1 MTVIYFFNKTGKTKF
16 EGTFILD
23 SIEYK
28 YTLYLVPFERE
39 MPTKEQNEI
48 INFFGNRMFK
58 GKHCLDVDESTI
70 SDYLYNGYISA
81 FIIVHPVGINNFAS
95 GTLQVYNRCY
105 ESSNNTEEDGI
116 KVADVWINDVCRI
129 SETGTNEGNP
139 LKAMFFLMEQL
150 VVQNL
155 NKNNIKLYVDKDEKN
170 ISVLKPKYESLGFVL
185 NNETQPGICPEWKDA
200 EMVMEK
206 PNLVANPNII
216 DLSFL
221 KIPRYNLRSSNS
233 KRQRTY
239 GGNKNKKSNKNNK
252 RKTKKKTNKRK
263 TKKTYK
269 KGLRFFK

>member
-1 MTVIYFFNKTGKTKF
+1 MTVIPFINNTGQTKI

-28 YTLYLVPFERE
+28 YTLYLVPFVRE
-39 MPTKEQNEI
+39 MPKKEQNEI

-81 FIIVHPVGINNFAS
+81 FIIVQPVGINNFAS
-95 GTLQVYNRCY
+95 GTLQIYNRCY
-105 ESSNNTEEDGI
+105 TSSDSEEDNI
-116 KVADVWINDVCRI
+116 KLADIWINDVCRI

-139 LKAMFFLMEQL
+139 LKAMFFLIEQL
-150 VVQNL
+150 AVQNL
-155 NKNNIKLYVDKDEKN
+155 NKNNIKLYVETDEKN

-185 NNETQPGICPEWKDA
+185 NNATDPTICPEWKDP

-206 PNLVANPNII
+206 RNLVANPNII

-221 KIPRYNLRSSNS
+221 KVPRYYLRSSTS

-239 GGNKNKKSNKNNK
+239 GGKS
-252 RKTKKKTNKRK
+252 KKKTNKKRKINKKHKK
-263 TKKTYK
+263 TKKAYK
-269 KGLRFFK
+269 KGFRFFK

>member
-1 MTVIYFFNKTGKTKF
+1 MTVIYFINKTGQTKF

-28 YTLYLVPFERE
+28 YMLYLVPLLRE
-39 MPTKEQNEI
+39 MPTKEQKEI
-48 INFFGNRMFK
+48 ITFFGNRMFK

-70 SDYLYNGYISA
+70 IDYLYNGYISA
-81 FIIVHPVGINNFAS
+81 FVIVQPVGINNFAS

-105 ESSNNTEEDGI
+105 ESSSDTEDDGI

-150 VVQNL
+150 AVQNL

-170 ISVLKPKYESLGFVL
+170 ISVLKPKYESIGFVL
-185 NNETQPGICPEWKDA
+185 NNENQPNICPEWK
-200 EMVMEK
+200 EPEIVMEK
-206 PNLVANPNII
+206 PNLIANTNII

-221 KIPRYNLRSSNS
+221 KIPRYNLRSSSS
-233 KRQRTY
+233 KRQRIY
-239 GGNKNKKSNKNNK
+239 GGRKKKSNKTRKINK
-252 RKTKKKTNKRK
+252 KHKK

-269 KGLRFFK
+269 KGFRFFK